1 MPNSSQI
8 LCGNGTVLPLFPVRQ
23 ALMVVRGHGAGGGD
37 PDAGNKSHST
47 IRHWTP
53 SSSSICLWLL
63 RSSCVLRWIFAWLSR
78 ARAKRSRL
86 CPAVDPW
93 KSQARG
99 QLSSQQ
105 VVHCA
110 LQACRA
116 TDGLCHSRVP

>member
-1 MPNSSQI
+1 MHLLPTRSPSFHRREGRGSGAAGADLDAYNTDNS
-8 LCGNGTVLPLFPVRQ
+8 
-23 ALMVVRGHGAGGGD
+23 
-37 PDAGNKSHST
+37 
-47 IRHWTP
+47 TP
-53 SSSSICLWLL
+53 KRWAPSRSSICLRLL
-63 RSSCVLRWIFAWLSR
+63 RSSYVLRSIFAWLSR